1 MKKVRSSAGG
11 SRGRISGR
19 GLASCRGKAAF
30 QRSKL
35 RSRRYLYSAM
45 PRPTLSA
52 ALCVVLAAACCTSV
66 MAAALDD
73 GPVDTGTRPAQQ
85 QLAAAPAAL
94 ASAADFVAAAWSRLP
109 HCPAQAPWLLQMQR
123 VEDSCSRRLCRSP
136 PPPPPT
142 SHRPPPRRSPPP
154 PQLTPP
160 SKKPSPPPPTTH
172 HVPPP
177 LASRAAPPSPTPQ
190 RPRRP
195 PLPPGTNS
203 VGGTQDV
210 VIP

>member
-1 MKKVRSSAGG
+1 MRRGPICPPPLLLQLNRIWAVDSRSKGLAMKKVRSSAGG

-123 VEDSCSRRLCRSP
+123 VEDSCSRRLCRR
-136 PPPPPT
+136 
-142 SHRPPPRRSPPP
+142 HGGRR
-154 PQLTPP
+154 
-160 SKKPSPPPPTTH
+160 
-172 HVPPP
+172 
-177 LASRAAPPSPTPQ
+177 R
-190 RPRRP
+190 RPRQRAIA
-195 PLPPGTNS
+195 LPPAARRRRHS
-203 VGGTQDV
+203 
-210 VIP
+210 